1 MGPEAIIGLVTA
13 LGTLLGLLIKA
24 RTNRKAN
31 RNALGNVESD
41 ELRYSM
47 DAVDRLH
54 PDKPK
59 G

>member
-31 RNALGNVESD
+31 RDALGKAEAD
-41 ELRYSM
+41 ELTAGM
-47 DAVDRLH
+47 DRT
-54 PDKPK
+54 DKLQPRP
-59 G
+59 